1 MAVRVVTP
9 YLDGRF
15 TPRRRR
21 PTEPVTAPWNGRP
34 LAEIVAGDAA
44 DLLAALRGARRA
56 QRVLAGLP
64 RHARAEI
71 LERVSRAIGAERPA
85 LAQLIARDAG
95 KPLTFALAEVD
106 RAATTF
112 RVAAEEARRFGVQAF
127 AADADPRGA
136 GYSARVEHFPLGVIA
151 AISPFNFPLNLA
163 AHKVAPAIA
172 TGNTVVLKPPPQAPL
187 AAFRLAEL
195 VAEAGAPPGTL
206 QVLHLPVP
214 LAERLA
220 TDSATA
226 MLSFTGSA
234 RVGWHLKERA
244 ARKRVVLELGGNAAA
259 IVHRDAG
266 NLDALAE
273 RIAWGAFGYA
283 GQVCIKVQRL
293 LVHVAIARRF
303 TGLVVEASRRLPA
316 GDPLRPDTIVGPMI
330 DAAAM
335 TRVREW
341 IAEAEGSGARAIL
354 KGTARGRLL
363 RPTIL
368 SGVAREAKVW
378 REEVFG
384 PVLTV
389 TPYRDWDEAIELA
402 NDSGY
407 GLQAGV
413 FTRDA
418 GRIDRAFRALEVG
431 GVIVNDLP
439 TLRLDHLPYGGIKA
453 SGFGREGLA
462 AAMEEMT
469 EKRLLLARG
478 LGAGA

>member
-1 MAVRVVTP
+1 
-9 YLDGRF
+9 
-15 TPRRRR
+15 
-21 PTEPVTAPWNGRP
+21 
-34 LAEIVAGDAA
+34 
-44 DLLAALRGARRA
+44 
-56 QRVLAGLP
+56 
-64 RHARAEI
+64 
-71 LERVSRAIGAERPA
+71 
-85 LAQLIARDAG
+85 
-95 KPLTFALAEVD
+95 
-106 RAATTF
+106 
-112 RVAAEEARRFGVQAF
+112 
-127 AADADPRGA
+127 
-136 GYSARVEHFPLGVIA
+136 
-151 AISPFNFPLNLA
+151 
-163 AHKVAPAIA
+163 
-172 TGNTVVLKPPPQAPL
+172 
-187 AAFRLAEL
+187 
-195 VAEAGAPPGTL
+195 
-206 QVLHLPVP
+206 
-214 LAERLA
+214 
-220 TDSATA
+220 
-226 MLSFTGSA
+226 
-234 RVGWHLKERA
+234 
-244 ARKRVVLELGGNAAA
+244 
-259 IVHRDAG
+259 
-266 NLDALAE
+266 
-273 RIAWGAFGYA
+273 
-283 GQVCIKVQRL
+283 
-293 LVHVAIARRF
+293 
-303 TGLVVEASRRLPA
+303 
-316 GDPLRPDTIVGPMI
+316 MI